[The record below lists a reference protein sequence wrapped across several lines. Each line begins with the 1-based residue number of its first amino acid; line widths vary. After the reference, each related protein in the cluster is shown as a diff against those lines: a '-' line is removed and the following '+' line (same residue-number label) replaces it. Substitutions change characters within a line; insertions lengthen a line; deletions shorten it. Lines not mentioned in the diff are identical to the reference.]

1 MAQRPPASAP
11 RAAQEAPRAAPP
23 EAPRGQ
29 QTRREE
35 GRPARASASISQS
48 SAAAAVRTI
57 TEAANVQL
65 PKDETQELAKKI
77 REELNARSEPE
88 RKQFKEELEAAK
100 NRSKEIEARSIGE
113 AMMKFGFGMAAAAAK
128 PGAGRGIAGVFSSAA
143 AASPLIA
150 ESMAETNKLK
160 QAAQDNYMK
169 LRMENARY
177 ETALEQ
183 GNMQLAAS
191 LANNISMR
199 QLEQEKLKQQ
209 IFQQDRLFGLEEK
222 KLAAVRSQSGRPG
235 SALEMAY
242 NVLRADPKNKDK
254 SNSDLLE
261 DAAKKVGFAS
271 NYRTDTS
278 ADIRRQDLL
287 RKELGENMEYKM
299 LGVKLA
305 TAKTPEERSSI
316 QQRMNDIEA
325 DAARKVGIQ
334 SSGGV
339 GSATQFYRF
348 DSKGNPVQ

>member
-29 QTRREE
+29 QARREE
-35 GRPARASASISQS
+35 GRPARASGSISQS

-65 PKDETQELAKKI
+65 PKDESRQLTKDLLA
-77 REELNARSEPE
+77 EFNARSEPD
-88 RKQFKEELEAAK
+88 RKRFKEELEAAK

-222 KLAAVRSQSGRPG
+222 KLDVMRRQG
-235 SALEMAY
+235 SAPTAIQKIANDLMA
-242 NVLRADPKNKDK
+242 ADPKLDRKTALNEASRISGYSFRSEGAQGGKLAAALAKIDEDYK
-254 SNSDLLE
+254 LLP
-261 DAAKKVGFAS
+261 ALLAS
-271 NYRTDTS
+271 NPDS
-278 ADIRRQDLL
+278 
-287 RKELGENMEYKM
+287 
-299 LGVKLA
+299 KLA
-305 TAKTPEERSSI
+305 QTMVADQKRRREEAYRLYGGEQPGEVTSGQSPAPGAGQMRI
-316 QQRMNDIEA
+316 
-325 DAARKVGIQ
+325 VG
-334 SSGGV
+334 V
-339 GSATQFYRF
+339 R
-348 DSKGNPVQ
+348 